1 MEYFGV
7 SVETKPCNSAP
18 YPRVVR
24 DLYDDWIGERK
35 GGRIGRE
42 DEEMERFQGKTEIRQ
57 VLYM

>member
-1 MEYFGV
+1 M